1 MDRKQ
6 LRKIMRKDYQVDW
19 KNPDDVAL
27 FLVRVRNALFIVLSG
42 VAALQLMEVGNF
54 YPIIGIL
61 VILAMI
67 CEVFRMWKG
76 KKKAAIFSIIL
87 LIYCAVLMFIMFFM

>member
-6 LRKIMRKDYQVDW
+6 LRKIMRKDYQVNW
-19 KNPDDVAL
+19 KNPEDVAI
-27 FLVRVRNALFIVLSG
+27 FLLRVRNALFIVLSG
-42 VAALQLMEVGNF
+42 VAVLQLMEVGNF
-54 YPIIGIL
+54 YPVIGIL
-61 VILAMI
+61 VIITMI

-87 LIYCAVLMFIMFFM
+87 LAYCAVLMIIMFFV

>member
-6 LRKIMRKDYQVDW
+6 LRKIIRKDYQVDW
-19 KNPDDVAL
+19 KNPEDVAV
-27 FLVRVRNALFIVLSG
+27 FLLRVRNGLFIVLSG

-54 YPIIGIL
+54 YPVIAIL

-67 CEVFRMWKG
+67 CEAFRMWKG
-76 KKKAAIFSIIL
+76 KKKAAIFSMIL
-87 LIYCAVLMFIMFFM
+87 LAYCSVLMIIMFFM